1 MQSNNQYR
9 LYIGRYTRIPH
20 ETYSYFNPQSGYL
33 LLFTNQDPGDGFRMV
48 PPANES
54 RLTQEE
60 RRWLRMS
67 KMEVNRVAMEE
78 NREDYQ
84 TVISAFLD
92 AFERECEIE
101 KKKLKGGEP
110 KKNAEQQEAGNTGQ
124 REPGADTSQ
133 SG

>member
-9 LYIGRYTRIPH
+9 LYIGRYTRILH

-67 KMEVNRVAMEE
+67 KMAVNRVAMEE

-84 TVISAFLD
+84 AVMSAFLD
-92 AFERECEIE
+92 VFERECEIE

-110 KKNAEQQEAGNTGQ
+110 KENAKQQEAGNTGQ
-124 REPGADTSQ
+124 REPGADNSQ